1 MARRTMSEMQVAFIE
16 LLKYINKSRPKL
28 NLTGISREVNSRLLE
43 NDRVSLPTVIQ
54 WVNKLISCGAILRT
68 SDNHLEFPDS
78 RLDSIHKM
86 TTTLFSKANGR
97 KDKWA
102 IVANIFG
109 LTKERGV
116 INIKKSDQIIPEVI
130 ATVEAEIV
138 DTQTTVLSQ
147 EIRKRLDEFAHM
159 KEDLLRLEAS
169 LIGDMR
175 ARVDEI
181 RKEIASI
188 EAYASGIICDNCRIM
203 RARITSDRI
212 DIQRA
217 ADRLREAQSRAIER
231 VKTGETA
238 VIVAGRE

>member
-1 MARRTMSEMQVAFIE
+1 VARRTMGEMQVAFIE
-16 LLKYINKSRPKL
+16 LLKYINSSRPKL
-28 NLTGISREVNSRLLE
+28 NFTGISREVNNRLFK
-43 NDRVSLPTVIQ
+43 NNSVSLPTVVLWI
-54 WVNKLISCGAILRT
+54 NKLISCGAILRT
-68 SDNHLEFPDS
+68 IDNHLEFPDS
-78 RLDSIHKM
+78 RLGNIDKI
-86 TTTLFSKANGR
+86 TTALFSKAHGR
-97 KDKWA
+97 KDRWA
-102 IVANIFG
+102 IVTNIFG

-116 INIKKSDQIIPEVI
+116 IDITDHIIPEVI
-130 ATVEAEIV
+130 ATVEAKTV

-188 EAYASGIICDNCRIM
+188 EAYASGIICDNCRVM

-217 ADRLREAQSRAIER
+217 ADKLREAQSRAIER